1 MFFVASSEPFSS
13 IFDSTKYTIQ
23 NCIVTLRKQHHN
35 TYISQEVIVQSDII
49 DWFIV
54 NHMQKKTKGEKKK
67 TRTRQPQ
74 NYRICN
80 IDNELNIWSCHE
92 SQLS

>member
-49 DWFIV
+49 AWFIV
-54 NHMQKKTKGEKKK
+54 NHIQKIKIKKK
-67 TRTRQPQ
+67 GLRQDNPK
-74 NYRICN
+74 ITESCN
-80 IDNELNIWSCHE
+80 IDSELNIQSCHE
-92 SQLS
+92 S